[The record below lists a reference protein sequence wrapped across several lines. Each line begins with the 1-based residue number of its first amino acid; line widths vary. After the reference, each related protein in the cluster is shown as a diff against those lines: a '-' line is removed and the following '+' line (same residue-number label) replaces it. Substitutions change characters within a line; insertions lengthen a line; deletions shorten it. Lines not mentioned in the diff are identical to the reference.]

1 MTENDNPEEVLYQV
15 AHHELLASALA
26 VRLGK
31 EINPKFRLEQ

>member
-1 MTENDNPEEVLYQV
+1 MIILKEVLYQV

-31 EINPKFRLEQ
+31 EINPSLRLEQ